1 MTGVHIMLAEW
12 SPSSPSLAL
21 SMPSG
26 DVKNGVSKR
35 LTGDVSRLYTRS

>member
-1 MTGVHIMLAEW
+1 MTGVHIMWAEW

-26 DVKNGVSKR
+26 DVKNGVSN